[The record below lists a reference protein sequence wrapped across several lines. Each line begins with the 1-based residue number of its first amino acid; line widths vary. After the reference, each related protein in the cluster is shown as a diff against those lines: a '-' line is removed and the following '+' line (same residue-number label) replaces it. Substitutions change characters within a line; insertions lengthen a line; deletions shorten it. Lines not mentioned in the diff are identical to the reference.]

1 MLVYCG
7 CPKISDFLWQKV
19 GFSQKFQ
26 VSSFKH
32 VIKSVVNESF
42 DPCILIW
49 NLISW
54 RHMLSVHNK
63 SQIVNGEK
71 IKFKYAVVMPLII
84 PKYSKDFGSILVQSV
99 SSSFLKSIGLNWKI
113 YRLTSISIECKT
125 FMHTGLSN
133 LILVC
138 QSVAIWA
145 SFRLQDFFL
154 SPLTR

>member
-1 MLVYCG
+1 M
-7 CPKISDFLWQKV
+7 

-63 SQIVNGEK
+63 SQIVDGEK

-84 PKYSKDFGSILVQSV
+84 VPSQKISV
-99 SSSFLKSIGLNWKI
+99 VSLFK
-113 YRLTSISIECKT
+113 
-125 FMHTGLSN
+125 
-133 LILVC
+133 V
-138 QSVAIWA
+138 
-145 SFRLQDFFL
+145 
-154 SPLTR
+154 